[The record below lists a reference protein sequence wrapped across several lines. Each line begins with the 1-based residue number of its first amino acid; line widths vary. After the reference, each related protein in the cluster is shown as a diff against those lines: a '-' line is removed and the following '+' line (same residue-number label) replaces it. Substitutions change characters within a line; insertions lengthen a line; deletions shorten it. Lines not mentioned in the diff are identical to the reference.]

1 MRRTVH
7 VACAAILFIM
17 SFAAIS
23 VFFGAVDLHLSA
35 LLGAGLC
42 FFIALWMLWGDF
54 LQSENRRWRG

>member
-17 SFAAIS
+17 SFAAVY
-23 VFFGAVDLHLSA
+23 VFFGTVDLHLSA

-54 LQSENRRWRG
+54 LQSENRPWRG

>member
-1 MRRTVH
+1 
-7 VACAAILFIM
+7 M